1 MATMDDRGDP
11 QRLLALWFGMLG
23 PPVIWGIR
31 FGVSYAL
38 VPYACARAGVM
49 VLQLVTLV
57 ALLGTAWAGVVA
69 GRHWRATGK
78 STQVELGGP
87 EARARFM
94 ALFGLLSSALF
105 FLVMAAE
112 GLAVFFI
119 DPCQTGGVPL

>member
-1 MATMDDRGDP
+1 MATMEERHDP
-11 QRLLALWFGMLG
+11 HRLLALWFGMLG
-23 PPVIWGIR
+23 PPVIWAIR
-31 FGVSYAL
+31 FGVSYVL

-57 ALLGTAWAGVVA
+57 ALLATAWAGVVA
-69 GRHWRATGK
+69 ARHWRGTGK
-78 STQVELGGP
+78 SAQVEFGGL

-94 ALFGLLSSALF
+94 ALFGILSSGLF
-105 FLVMAAE
+105 FLVIAAE